1 MFAALCQMPD
11 FYKLHMVRFIAIAPV
26 VRCNNMGSK
35 LIQEHKNDEKF
46 WKTFDNAFGPE
57 VMTEAS

>member
-1 MFAALCQMPD
+1 
-11 FYKLHMVRFIAIAPV
+11 MVRFIAIAPV

-57 VMTEAS
+57 VMIEAS